1 MKKANDL
8 VVVNF
13 SNDKVPQFEEI
24 RGKDWIKYGEN
35 NDYPQFLVTLFNR
48 SAKHNAII
56 TAKQLYIGG
65 QGFNFNT
72 EGLPPEKVAQ
82 ASALIGSANPQE
94 TLYDVTKK
102 LILDTE
108 LFGGGYLH
116 IIKTKDKKSIAE
128 IYHIDYC
135 DIRSNHDNTKF
146 YYSKEWLD
154 AEGTDN
160 ARVKPEKEFFAY
172 GTKEADKAGECLMYI
187 KQYRP
192 NIQTYTLP
200 EYIGAVP
207 AIITDAEI
215 ANFHRAAI
223 QNGFQGGTMIVFK
236 NGVPGDEEMKTIER
250 QLKNKFVGTDRAN
263 SLVIDFV
270 DDPTR
275 TPEVIPL
282 NGNDFDKR
290 YDALN
295 KTIQEEIFVG
305 HKVTSPMLFGVRT
318 EGQLGGRNEMATAFQ
333 LFQNTYVT
341 PKQQV
346 IEAVINE
353 LLGLYNRVTIKHI
366 EPIMPDFSEATLATI
381 LTKDEMREIIGRK
394 PLDTT
399 VTQNATND
407 AINTLSPLVANKV
420 LESMTPNEIR
430 ALVSLPAKEEGT
442 EIIDTT
448 QNAFCSH
455 KFTADDGIKDTRD
468 LGVFLKFG
476 KSEDE
481 YMSVKTIKHIFSKED
496 IGDIQHVQFALTN
509 TEKAILDL
517 LKEAPDASA
526 KDVAKYLKITEK
538 EATDIMANLLDKGYL
553 DDNLKVT
560 PKAKETNLPDLT
572 ELTVMYKYALRQDAP
587 KLLAGSKSRPFCE
600 GMMSANRL
608 YTREEINLI
617 GAELGNIYGE
627 ANYDAFRRRGG
638 WYTDP
643 NTDIHYPACRH
654 IWLQGVYKKRK

>member
-1 MKKANDL
+1 MKKAQDL
-8 VVVNF
+8 IVVNF
-13 SNDKVPQFEEI
+13 SNDKVPQFTEV
-24 RGKDWIKYGEN
+24 RGKEWISYGEN
-35 NDYPQFLVTLFNR
+35 NAYPQFLVPLFNR

-56 TAKQLYIGG
+56 TAKQLYISG

-72 EGLPPEKVAQ
+72 EGLPAEKVAQ
-82 ASALIGSANPQE
+82 CSALLSSANPQE

-135 DIRSNHDNTKF
+135 DIRSNENNTLF
-146 YYSKEWLD
+146 FYSKDWLD
-154 AEGTDN
+154 QEGAENTQ
-160 ARVKPEKEFFAY
+160 VKPEKTFYAY
-172 GTKEADKAGECLMYI
+172 GSKEAEKAGECLMYV

-223 QNGFQGGTMIVFK
+223 QNGFQGGTLIVFK

-263 SLVIDFV
+263 SLVVDFV

-305 HKVTSPMLFGVRT
+305 HKVTSPMLFGVRV

-353 LLGLYNRVTIKHI
+353 LLGLNNRITIKHI
-366 EPIMPDFSEATLATI
+366 EPIMPDFSENVLMQI

-394 PLDTT
+394 PL
-399 VTQNATND
+399 
-407 AINTLSPLVANKV
+407 
-420 LESMTPNEIR
+420 EIEPIK
-430 ALVSLPAKEEGT
+430 L
-442 EIIDTT
+442 
-448 QNAFCSH
+448 CSH
-455 KFTADDGIKDTRD
+455 KFTADDEVKDNRD
-468 LGVFLKFG
+468 LEVFLKFG

-538 EATDIMANLLDKGYL
+538 EATEIMTNLLDKGYL
-553 DDNLKVT
+553 DDNLKIT

-587 KLLAGSKSRPFCE
+587 SLVSGGKSRPFCQ

-654 IWLQGVYKKRK
+654 IWLQGVYKKKK

>member
-1 MKKANDL
+1 MKKAQDL
-8 VVVNF
+8 IVVNF
-13 SNDKVPQFEEI
+13 SNDKVPQFTEV
-24 RGKDWIKYGEN
+24 RGKEWISYGEN
-35 NDYPQFLVTLFNR
+35 NAYPQFLVTLFNR

-56 TAKQLYIGG
+56 TAKQLYISG

-72 EGLPPEKVAQ
+72 EGLPAEKVAQ
-82 ASALIGSANPQE
+82 CSALLSSANPQE

-135 DIRSNHDNTKF
+135 DIRSNENNTLF
-146 YYSKEWLD
+146 FYSKDWLD
-154 AEGTDN
+154 QEGAENTQ
-160 ARVKPEKEFFAY
+160 VKPEKTFYAY
-172 GTKEADKAGECLMYI
+172 GSKEAEKAGECLMYV

-223 QNGFQGGTMIVFK
+223 QNGFQGGTLIVFK

-263 SLVIDFV
+263 SLVVDFV

-305 HKVTSPMLFGVRT
+305 HKVTSPMLFGVRV

-353 LLGLYNRVTIKHI
+353 LLGLNNRITIKHI
-366 EPIMPDFSEATLATI
+366 EPIMPDFSENVLMQI

-394 PLDTT
+394 PL
-399 VTQNATND
+399 
-407 AINTLSPLVANKV
+407 
-420 LESMTPNEIR
+420 EIEPIK
-430 ALVSLPAKEEGT
+430 L
-442 EIIDTT
+442 
-448 QNAFCSH
+448 CSH
-455 KFTADDGIKDTRD
+455 KFTADDEVKDNRD
-468 LGVFLKFG
+468 LEVFLKFG

-538 EATDIMANLLDKGYL
+538 EATEIMTNLLDKGYL
-553 DDNLKVT
+553 DDNLKIT

-587 KLLAGSKSRPFCE
+587 SLVSGGKSRPFCQ

-654 IWLQGVYKKRK
+654 IWLQGVYKKKK